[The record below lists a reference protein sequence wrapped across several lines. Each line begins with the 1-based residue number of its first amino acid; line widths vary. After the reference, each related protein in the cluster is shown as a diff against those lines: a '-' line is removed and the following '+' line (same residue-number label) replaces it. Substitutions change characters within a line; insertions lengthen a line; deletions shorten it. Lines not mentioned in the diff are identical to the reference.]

1 MLSYPT
7 LVRERRSAVRPPTA
21 CAVRQDRLE
30 IPRQQRLNASTVV
43 ATGSYGPVLVRFFI
57 APEVPRCL
65 DSEAHLRLFVSPGAS
80 D

>member
-1 MLSYPT
+1 
-7 LVRERRSAVRPPTA
+7 
-21 CAVRQDRLE
+21 
-30 IPRQQRLNASTVV
+30 
-43 ATGSYGPVLVRFFI
+43 VRFFI